1 MASLR
6 FKSLMGVAAAGS
18 MLFSATAAVAQAAPA
33 PQQISPWAALTVLSG
48 GAPAVATMC
57 GAAVTA
63 AAAQTPGAGCVLPA
77 VDAPPPVATAGPPP
91 VPPVEAPVAGYGF
104 TPILLGLV
112 AVASALGFY
121 LLVKNHNNKANSPT

>member
-1 MASLR
+1 MAGMR
-6 FKSLMGVAAAGS
+6 FKGLMGVAAAGS
-18 MLFSATAAVAQAAPA
+18 MLFSATAAVAQAAPE

-57 GAAVTA
+57 GAAATA
-63 AAAQTPGAGCVLPA
+63 AAAQAPGAGCVLPA
-77 VDAPPPVATAGPPP
+77 VDAPPPVAVAGPAP
-91 VPPVEAPVAGYGF
+91 VPVEAPVAGYGF

-112 AVASALGFY
+112 AVAGALGFY